1 MASTQQIAKEYYDK
15 GMSLVRANNIE
26 MGINNLNMA
35 KSIYEEL
42 GDTVQYVLA
51 LRGLAVA
58 YGIMGYDT
66 KMLYK
71 CLDAFSLLDKNGI
84 KGAKHLFYT
93 TICNRY
99 MLLEDYDSAINYG
112 RMALQDLEDHGDEFE
127 DNTPNH
133 YLCACLNLA
142 YSYLHINRFGDAEAF
157 IKRAREIAT
166 KNDLHIHDL
175 SLTVLQASYHHK
187 IGDNQY
193 VYDHIEE
200 LVSSIKGANITINDY
215 IEDIKLIIETFCS
228 MKEYEKAEAVAQSLD
243 SYGTLSGDFYLKLH
257 ATKFYMM
264 IYKDADEKEKYHQAC
279 VQYAENSIALSS
291 KEAAKHLQEM
301 DTAIALSIA
310 DTPIELL

>member
-200 LVSSIKGANITINDY
+200 LVSSIKGANITITDY

>member
-1 MASTQQIAKEYYDK
+1 MT
-15 GMSLVRANNIE
+15 N
-26 MGINNLNMA
+26 
-35 KSIYEEL
+35 
-42 GDTVQYVLA
+42 
-51 LRGLAVA
+51 
-58 YGIMGYDT
+58 
-66 KMLYK
+66 K

>member
-166 KNDLHIHDL
+166 KNDLHINDL
-175 SLTVLQASYHHK
+175 SLTVLHASYHNK
-187 IGDNQY
+187 ICDNKY

-200 LVSSIKGANITINDY
+200 LVSSIKGANITITDY

-264 IYKDADEKEKYHQAC
+264 IYNDADEKEKYHQAC

>member
-15 GMSLVRANNIE
+15 GMSLVRSNNIE

-42 GDTVQYVLA
+42 GDTVQYILA

-71 CLDAFSLLDKNGI
+71 CLDAFAVLDKNGI

-99 MLLEDYDSAINYG
+99 MILEDYDSAINYG
-112 RMALQDLEDHGDEFE
+112 RMALQDLEDHGEEF
-127 DNTPNH
+127 DNSPRN
-133 YLCACLNLA
+133 YLTACLNLA
-142 YSYLHINRFGDAEAF
+142 YSYLHMNRFNDAETY
-157 IKRAREIAT
+157 IKRASEIAK
-166 KNDLHIHDL
+166 KNDLHSHDL
-175 SLTVLQASYHHK
+175 SLTVLNASYHHK
-187 IGDNQY
+187 IGDDKY

-215 IEDIKLIIETFCS
+215 LEDIKLIIETFCS
-228 MKEYEKAEAVAQSLD
+228 MKEYDKAEAVAQSLE
-243 SYGTLSGDFYLKLH
+243 SYGTLASDFYLKLQ
-257 ATKFYMM
+257 ATRFYMM
-264 IYKDADEKEKYHQAC
+264 IYKDSGENEKYHQAC

-291 KEAAKHLQEM
+291 KEAATHLQEM